1 MALNTLNFNKG
12 KTQVLIIGPCDA
24 PRMDL
29 EPYVKP
35 TGKNLGVNWTTDK
48 NSAVKSN
55 FFSAEALV

>member
-35 TGKNLGVNWTTDK
+35 TGKNLGVTMDSDFKLDNRQK
-48 NSAVKSN
+48 LSCQI
-55 FFSAEALV
+55 